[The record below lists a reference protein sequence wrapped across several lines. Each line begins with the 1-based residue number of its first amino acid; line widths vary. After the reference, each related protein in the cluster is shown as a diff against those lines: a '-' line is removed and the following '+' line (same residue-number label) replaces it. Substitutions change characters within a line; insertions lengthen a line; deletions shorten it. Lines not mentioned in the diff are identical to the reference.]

1 MAASGEKG
9 LVVLGAEMRVL
20 RRMYVVVERM
30 VGVVLEAV
38 SEREVEGLI
47 GVIVER
53 VVCVSV
59 MVEVCGLEAV
69 FSV

>member
-1 MAASGEKG
+1 
-9 LVVLGAEMRVL
+9 
-20 RRMYVVVERM
+20 MYVVVERM

-38 SEREVEGLI
+38 SEQEVEGLI

-69 FSV
+69 FSA